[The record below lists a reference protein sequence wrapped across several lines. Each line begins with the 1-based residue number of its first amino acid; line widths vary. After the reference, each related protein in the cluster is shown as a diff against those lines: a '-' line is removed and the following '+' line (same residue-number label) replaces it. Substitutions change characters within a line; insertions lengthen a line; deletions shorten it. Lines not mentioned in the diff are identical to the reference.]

1 MKQRQNSQSQSTV
14 LPTRKEISALL
25 LPIVKRM
32 PAYFR
37 LGWATAWEPTIPLV
51 HRSGLY
57 ITVAYVVSPAH
68 IAMNAFP
75 ILGQMDV
82 VLLLLVSLRQALR
95 NCPPE
100 TLARLCERL
109 KIKPAQLDED
119 ISTLLGLAA
128 VGVKYIY
135 EYVTDRSPFM
145 TRFGASV
152 TFGGRVAGNFAR
164 RVTVRLLGGLEHAIQ
179 RTS

>member
-1 MKQRQNSQSQSTV
+1 MKQQQSFV

-32 PAYFR
+32 PAYVR

-68 IAMNAFP
+68 VAMNAFP

-82 VLLLLVSLRQALR
+82 VLLLLLSLRQALR

-100 TLARLCERL
+100 TLARLCGRL
-109 KIKPAQLDED
+109 KIKPAQLDQD
-119 ISTLLGLAA
+119 ISTLLGLASL
-128 VGVKYIY
+128 GVKYLY
-135 EYVTDRSPFM
+135 EAVTDRSPLI
-145 TRFGASV
+145 TRVGARLAFS
-152 TFGGRVAGNFAR
+152 GRVAGNFAR
-164 RVTVRLLGGLEHAIQ
+164 RVTRRLMGGLEPA
-179 RTS
+179 T